1 MHNEP
6 SPPPPLGPE
15 QQGRFDM
22 AAAAA
27 AAARTIDLAAVPHHQ
42 LVLAFERVRSS
53 LEDVLR
59 LIQDISEGL

>member
-6 SPPPPLGPE
+6 SPSAPLGPE

-27 AAARTIDLAAVPHHQ
+27 AAARNVDLTAMPHHQ
-42 LVLAFERVRSS
+42 LVLAFERIRSS
-53 LEDVLR
+53 LEDTLR
-59 LIQDISEGL
+59 LIQDISEGR